1 MLKIQKRNGA
11 GYLGLKFN
19 CTQKVLTKP
28 CRPTVYAVF
37 ALWFRCRTT
46 LPQGKPRINCGWTW
60 RLYDPF
66 CQ

>member
-28 CRPTVYAVF
+28 CS
-37 ALWFRCRTT
+37 CRAKFGT
-46 LPQGKPRINCGWTW
+46 LGFSCTEMKLVIITQWVSIVE
-60 RLYDPF
+60 
-66 CQ
+66 